1 MNKTVNINIG
11 GLFFNVDENA
21 FQKLSRYFDAIKRSL
36 SNAGGQEEIMKDIE
50 MRVAELL
57 QEKQL
62 SDKHVVNLADVDAV
76 VAVMGQPE
84 DYRIDDEETGTAG
97 STSSFSNT
105 ISKKLYRDKDNGLIG
120 GVCTGLGHYFGVD
133 AIWIKIALLIAVFAG
148 FGTGI
153 LIYIILWAV
162 TPNANTTSEK
172 IKMTGDPV
180 TITNIEKKFREEYD
194 SVSEKLKNANEN
206 VKAEF
211 DQVSEKFKASELG
224 QKFNSSNKGSN
235 LGDVIISIFKAFAK
249 VIGAF
254 IVMIATI
261 CLVAFCITGIIMM
274 FSSTMPD
281 NFIMNHI
288 STPIGLE
295 TPLWIQGILFMLVFG
310 IPFFF
315 LLILGLKLL
324 VTDLK
329 SIGNVAKYTLL
340 ALWIIALGILISL
353 GINEASQLSYDGKV
367 VEKATINIKP
377 TDTLYLKFKNN
388 DYYSKDIDDRDD
400 FKLTQDENNH
410 EIIYSNDVSI
420 QIMKTDALL
429 PYLQVEKLAKGKN
442 ANEARQRA
450 EKIKYNF
457 KIDGNNLI
465 LDNYLL
471 NDVSNK
477 FRGQSIELFLYL
489 PKGTLLKP
497 DSSLQDYDRSDDGY
511 FNLHY
516 SSENYSYKVGNT
528 QIKCLNC
535 PDDENEW
542 NDVENDSIIDMD
554 NVNMD
559 TALDSISSITLNKD
573 GILVKK
579 DNKKEVQVL
588 KINKD
593 GINIKTN

>member
-57 QEKQL
+57 QERQL
-62 SDKHVVNLADVDAV
+62 TEKHVVNLADVDAV

-84 DYRIDDEETGTAG
+84 DYRIDDEETTTG
-97 STSSFSNT
+97 SASSFSKT

-133 AIWIKIALLIAVFAG
+133 AIWIKIALIIAVFAG

-172 IKMTGDPV
+172 ISMTGDPV

-211 DQVSEKFKASELG
+211 DQVSEKFKSSELG

-254 IVMIATI
+254 IVMIASI

-295 TPLWIQGILFMLVFG
+295 TPLWIQGILFVLVFG

-324 VTDLK
+324 VTNLK

-340 ALWIIALGILISL
+340 AL
-353 GINEASQLSYDGKV
+353 
-367 VEKATINIKP
+367 
-377 TDTLYLKFKNN
+377 
-388 DYYSKDIDDRDD
+388 
-400 FKLTQDENNH
+400 
-410 EIIYSNDVSI
+410 
-420 QIMKTDALL
+420 
-429 PYLQVEKLAKGKN
+429 
-442 ANEARQRA
+442 
-450 EKIKYNF
+450 
-457 KIDGNNLI
+457 
-465 LDNYLL
+465 
-471 NDVSNK
+471 
-477 FRGQSIELFLYL
+477 
-489 PKGTLLKP
+489 
-497 DSSLQDYDRSDDGY
+497 
-511 FNLHY
+511 
-516 SSENYSYKVGNT
+516 
-528 QIKCLNC
+528 
-535 PDDENEW
+535 
-542 NDVENDSIIDMD
+542 
-554 NVNMD
+554 
-559 TALDSISSITLNKD
+559 
-573 GILVKK
+573 
-579 DNKKEVQVL
+579 
-588 KINKD
+588 
-593 GINIKTN
+593 

>member
-84 DYRIDDEETGTAG
+84 DYRIDDEETTTG
-97 STSSFSNT
+97 SASSFSSK

-133 AIWIKIALLIAVFAG
+133 AIWIKIALIIAVFAG

-172 IKMTGDPV
+172 IAMTGDPV

-194 SVSEKLKNANEN
+194 SVSDKLKNANEN

-254 IVMIATI
+254 IVMIASI

-281 NFIMNHI
+281 NFVMNHI

-295 TPLWIQGILFMLVFG
+295 TPLWIQGILFTLVFG

-324 VTDLK
+324 VTNLK

-353 GINEASQLSYDGKV
+353 GINEASQLAYDGKV
-367 VEKATINIKP
+367 VQKETLTINP
-377 TDTLYLKFKNN
+377 TDTLFFKFKNN
-388 DYYSKDIDDRDD
+388 DYYSKDVDDRDD
-400 FKLTQDENNH
+400 FKLMQDENNH
-410 EIIYSNDVSI
+410 EIIYSTDVSI
-420 QIMKTDALL
+420 QIMKTDALQ
-429 PYLQVEKLAKGKN
+429 PYLQIEKMAKGKSN
-442 ANEARQRA
+442 NEARERA

-457 KIDGNNLI
+457 RMEGNTLV

-471 NDVSNK
+471 SDVTNK
-477 FRGQSIELFLYL
+477 FRGQSVELFLYL
-489 PKGTLLKP
+489 PKGTLFKP
-497 DSSLQDYDRSDDGY
+497 DNSIQEYDRSDDSY

-516 SSENYSYKVGNT
+516 SSDNYAYKVGQS

-535 PDDENEW
+535 PNDENEW
-542 NDVENDSIIDMD
+542 DDVENDSINLSDENLD
-554 NVNMD
+554 N
-559 TALDSISSITLNKD
+559 ALDSISSITLNKD

>member
-84 DYRIDDEETGTAG
+84 DYRIDDDGTETNTA
-97 STSSFSNT
+97 TSFST
-105 ISKKLYRDKDNGLIG
+105 KISKKLYRDKDNGLIG

-133 AIWIKIALLIAVFAG
+133 AIWIKIALIIAVFAG

-172 IKMTGDPV
+172 IAMTGDPV
-180 TITNIEKKFREEYD
+180 TITNIEKKFREEYE

-235 LGDVIISIFKAFAK
+235 LGDIIISIFKAFAK

-254 IVMIATI
+254 IVMISSI

-281 NFIMNHI
+281 NFVLNHI

-295 TPLWIQGILFMLVFG
+295 TPLWIQGILFVLAFG

-324 VTDLK
+324 VTNLK
-329 SIGNVAKYTLL
+329 SIGNIAKYTLL

-353 GINEASQLSYDGKV
+353 GINEATQLAYDGKV
-367 VEKATINIKP
+367 VQKETLTINPK
-377 TDTLYLKFKNN
+377 DTLFLKFKNN
-388 DYYSKDIDDRDD
+388 DYYSKDVDDRDD
-400 FKLTQDENNH
+400 FKLTQDENNQ
-410 EIIYSNDVSI
+410 EIIYSTDVSI
-420 QIMKTDALL
+420 QIMKTDALQ
-429 PYLQVEKLAKGKN
+429 PYLQIEKMAKGKSN
-442 ANEARQRA
+442 NEARERA

-457 KIDGNNLI
+457 RMEGNTLI
-465 LDNYLL
+465 LDNYLIS
-471 NDVSNK
+471 DVTNK
-477 FRGQSIELFLYL
+477 FRGQSVELFLYL
-489 PKGTLLKP
+489 PKGTLFKP
-497 DSSLQDYDRSDDGY
+497 DESMQDYDRSDDSY

-516 SSENYSYKVGNT
+516 SSDNYAYKVGQS

-535 PDDENEW
+535 PDYENEYDDID
-542 NDVENDSIIDMD
+542 NDTINNKNEDNLDDS
-554 NVNMD
+554 
-559 TALDSISSITLNKD
+559 LDSISSITVNKD

-593 GINIKTN
+593 GINIKTK

>member
-36 SNAGGQEEIMKDIE
+36 SNSSGKDEIMKDIE

-57 QEKQL
+57 QEKQV
-62 SDKHVVNLADVDAV
+62 SEKHAVTLTEVDQV
-76 VAVMGQPE
+76 IQVMGQPE
-84 DYRIDDEETGTAG
+84 DYRIDDEETTTNSGT
-97 STSSFSNT
+97 SFSKT

-172 IKMTGDPV
+172 IAMTGEPV
-180 TITNIEKKFREEYD
+180 NLTNIEKKFREEYD

-211 DQVSEKFKASELG
+211 DHVSEKFKSSELG
-224 QKFNSSNKGSN
+224 QKFNSNTNKSGN

-254 IVMIATI
+254 IVMIASI

-281 NFIMNHI
+281 NFVLNHI

-295 TPLWIQGILFMLVFG
+295 TPLWIQGILFVLVFG

-324 VTDLK
+324 VTNLK
-329 SIGNVAKYTLL
+329 SIGNVVKYSLL

-353 GINEASQLSYDGKV
+353 GINEATQLSYDGKV
-367 VEKATINIKP
+367 VQKETINIKP
-377 TDTLYLKFKNN
+377 TDTLFLKFKNN

-420 QIMKTDALL
+420 QIMKTDESL
-429 PYLQVEKLAKGKN
+429 PYLQIEKLAKGKN

-457 KIDGNNLI
+457 KVIGNNLI

-471 NDVSNK
+471 NDVANK
-477 FRGQSIELFLYL
+477 FRGQSVELFLYL
-489 PKGTLLKP
+489 PKGTLFKP
-497 DSSLQDYDRSDDGY
+497 DNSLQDYDRSDDGY

-516 SSENYSYKVGNT
+516 SSDNYAYKVGNS

-535 PDDENEW
+535 PNDENEW
-542 NDVENDSIIDMD
+542 DDVENDSINNTESENI
-554 NVNMD
+554 D

-579 DNKKEVQVL
+579 DNKKEIQVL
-588 KINKD
+588 KINKN
-593 GINIKTN
+593 GINIKTK

>member
-36 SNAGGQEEIMKDIE
+36 SNSSGKDEIMKDIE

-57 QEKQL
+57 SEKQA
-62 SDKHVVNLADVDAV
+62 SEKHAVTLNEVDQV
-76 VAVMGQPE
+76 IQVMGQPE
-84 DYRIDDEETGTAG
+84 DYRIDDEETGTNSG
-97 STSSFSNT
+97 TSFSNT

-180 TITNIEKKFREEYD
+180 TITNIEKKFREEYE
-194 SVSEKLKNANEN
+194 SVSKKLKNANEN

-211 DQVSEKFKASELG
+211 DQVSEKFKSSELG
-224 QKFNSSNKGSN
+224 QKFNSSNKGFN

-254 IVMIATI
+254 IVMIASI
-261 CLVAFCITGIIMM
+261 CLVAFCITGIIMI

-281 NFIMNHI
+281 NFVLNHI

-295 TPLWIQGILFMLVFG
+295 TPLWIQGILFILAFG

-324 VTDLK
+324 VTNLK

-340 ALWIIALGILISL
+340 ALWIITLGILISL
-353 GINEASQLSYDGKV
+353 GINEASQLAYDGKV
-367 VEKATINIKP
+367 IQKETINIKP
-377 TDTLYLKFKNN
+377 TDTLFLKFKNN

-429 PYLQVEKLAKGKN
+429 PYLQIEKLAKGKN
-442 ANEARQRA
+442 QKEARERA
-450 EKIKYNF
+450 EKIRYSF
-457 KIDGNNLI
+457 KNEGNTLV

-471 NDVSNK
+471 SDVTQK
-477 FRGQSIELFLYL
+477 FRGQAVELFLYL
-489 PKGTLLKP
+489 PIGTLFKP
-497 DSSLQDYDRSDDGY
+497 DSSMQDYDDSDDAY

-516 SSENYSYKVGNT
+516 SSDNYSYMVGNS
-528 QIKCLNC
+528 QVKCLNC
-535 PDDENEW
+535 PNDENERD
-542 NDVENDSIIDMD
+542 DVENDSIIDMD

-593 GINIKTN
+593 GINIKTK

>member
-21 FQKLSRYFDAIKRSL
+21 FQKLSKYFDAIKRSL
-36 SNAGGQEEIMKDIE
+36 SNAGGQDEIMKDIE

-57 QEKQL
+57 SEKQL
-62 SDKHVVNLADVDAV
+62 TDKHAVTLLEVDQV
-76 VAVMGQPE
+76 IQVMGQPE
-84 DYRIDDEETGTAG
+84 DYRIDDEGESNGT
-97 STSSFSNT
+97 SYDTSKPF
-105 ISKKLYRDKDNGLIG
+105 SKKLYRDKENGIIG

-172 IKMTGDPV
+172 IAMTGEPV
-180 TITNIEKKFREEYD
+180 NLTNIEKKFRDEYE

-224 QKFNSSNKGSN
+224 QKFSATNKSSN
-235 LGDVIISIFKAFAK
+235 LGDAIISIFKAFAK

-254 IVMIATI
+254 IVMIASI
-261 CLVAFCITGIIMM
+261 CLVTFCITGIFMM

-288 STPIGLE
+288 QTPIGLE
-295 TPLWIQGILFMLVFG
+295 TPLWIQGILFVLVFG

-324 VTDLK
+324 VTNLK

-340 ALWIIALGILISL
+340 ALWIIGLGIAISL
-353 GINEASQLSYDGKV
+353 GVKEASQLAYEGKV
-367 VEKATINIKP
+367 VQKETINIKP
-377 TDTLYLKFKNN
+377 TDTLFLKFKNN

-400 FKLTQDENNH
+400 FKLMQDENNN

-420 QIMKTDALL
+420 QIMKTDEPL
-429 PYLQVEKLAKGKN
+429 PYLQIEKIAKGKN
-442 ANEARQRA
+442 NNEARARS

-457 KIDGNNLI
+457 KMDGNNLI

-471 NDVSNK
+471 SDASNK
-477 FRGQSIELFLYL
+477 FRGQSVEIFLYL
-489 PKGTLLKP
+489 PKGTLFKP
-497 DSSLQDYDRSDDGY
+497 DNSFQDYDRSDDSY

-516 SSENYSYKVGNT
+516 SSDNYSYKVGNS
-528 QIKCLNC
+528 QVKCLNC
-535 PDDENEW
+535 PNDENEW
-542 NDVENDSIIDMD
+542 NDLKNDSIVDMD
-554 NVNMD
+554 DVNMD

-593 GINIKTN
+593 GINIKTK

>member
-36 SNAGGQEEIMKDIE
+36 SNAGGQDEIMKDIE

-57 QEKQL
+57 SEKQL
-62 SDKHVVNLADVDAV
+62 TDKHAVTLLEVDQV
-76 VAVMGQPE
+76 IQVMGQPE
-84 DYRIDDEETGTAG
+84 DYRIDDEGESN
-97 STSSFSNT
+97 STSYDASKPF
-105 ISKKLYRDKDNGLIG
+105 SKKLYRDKENGIIG

-172 IKMTGDPV
+172 IAMTGEPV
-180 TITNIEKKFREEYD
+180 NLTNIEKKFRDEYE

-211 DQVSEKFKASELG
+211 DQVSEKFKSSELG
-224 QKFNSSNKGSN
+224 QKFSSSNKGSN
-235 LGDVIISIFKAFAK
+235 IGDAIISIFKAFAK

-254 IVMIATI
+254 IVMIASI
-261 CLVAFCITGIIMM
+261 SLVAFCITGIFMM
-274 FSSTMPD
+274 FSSTMPE

-288 STPIGLE
+288 QTPIGLE
-295 TPLWIQGILFMLVFG
+295 TPLWIQGILFVLVFG

-324 VTDLK
+324 VTNLK

-340 ALWIIALGILISL
+340 ALWIIALGIAISL
-353 GINEASQLSYDGKV
+353 GVKEASQLAYEGKV
-367 VEKATINIKP
+367 VQKETINIKP
-377 TDTLYLKFKNN
+377 TDTLFLKFKNN
-388 DYYSKDIDDRDD
+388 DYYSKNIDDQED
-400 FKLTQDENNH
+400 FLVTQDENNN

-429 PYLQVEKLAKGKN
+429 PYLQIEKIAKGKN
-442 ANEARQRA
+442 NSEARARA

-457 KIDGNNLI
+457 KMDGNNLI

-471 NDVSNK
+471 SDASNK
-477 FRGQSIELFLYL
+477 FRGQSVEIFLYL
-489 PKGTLLKP
+489 PKGTLFKP
-497 DSSLQDYDRSDDGY
+497 DNSFQDYDRSDDSY

-516 SSENYSYKVGNT
+516 SSDNYSYKVGNS
-528 QIKCLNC
+528 QVKCLNC
-535 PDDENEW
+535 PNDENEW
-542 NDVENDSIIDMD
+542 NDLENDSIVDMD
-554 NVNMD
+554 DVNMD
-559 TALDSISSITLNKD
+559 TTLDSISSITLNKD

-593 GINIKTN
+593 GINIKTK

>member
-1 MNKTVNINIG
+1 
-11 GLFFNVDENA
+11 
-21 FQKLSRYFDAIKRSL
+21 
-36 SNAGGQEEIMKDIE
+36 MKDIE

-76 VAVMGQPE
+76 ISVMGQPE
-84 DYRIDDEETGTAG
+84 DYRIDDEETTTG
-97 STSSFSNT
+97 SATSFSSK

-133 AIWIKIALLIAVFAG
+133 AIWIKIALIIAVFAG

-153 LIYIILWAV
+153 LVYIILWAV

-172 IKMTGDPV
+172 ISMTGDPV
-180 TITNIEKKFREEYD
+180 TITNIEKKFREEYE
-194 SVSEKLKNANEN
+194 SVSDKLKNANEN

-254 IVMIATI
+254 IVMIASI

-281 NFIMNHI
+281 NFVMNHI

-295 TPLWIQGILFMLVFG
+295 TPLWIQGILFVLVFG

-324 VTDLK
+324 VTNLK

-353 GINEASQLSYDGKV
+353 GINEASQLAYDGKV
-367 VEKATINIKP
+367 VQKETLTINP
-377 TDTLYLKFKNN
+377 NDTLFLKFKNN
-388 DYYSKDIDDRDD
+388 DYYSKDVDDRDD
-400 FKLTQDENNH
+400 FKLMQDENNH
-410 EIIYSNDVSI
+410 EIIYSTDVSI
-420 QIMKTDALL
+420 QIMKTDALQ
-429 PYLQVEKLAKGKN
+429 PYLQIEKMAKGKSN
-442 ANEARQRA
+442 NEARERA

-457 KIDGNNLI
+457 RMEGNTLV

-471 NDVSNK
+471 SDVTNK
-477 FRGQSIELFLYL
+477 FRGQSVELFLYL
-489 PKGTLLKP
+489 PKGTLFKP
-497 DSSLQDYDRSDDGY
+497 ENSLQEYDRSDDGY

-516 SSENYSYKVGNT
+516 SSDNYSYKVGNT

-535 PDDENEW
+535 PSDENEW
-542 NDVENDSIIDMD
+542 NDAENDSIIDMD
-554 NVNMD
+554 NIDMD

-579 DNKKEVQVL
+579 DNKKEVQVI

-593 GINIKTN
+593 GINIKTK

>member
-84 DYRIDDEETGTAG
+84 DYRIDDEETTTNSGT
-97 STSSFSNT
+97 SFSKT

-235 LGDVIISIFKAFAK
+235 LGDMIISIFKAFAK

-254 IVMIATI
+254 IVMIASI
-261 CLVAFCITGIIMM
+261 CLVTFCITGIIMM

-420 QIMKTDALL
+420 QVMKTDALL

-457 KIDGNNLI
+457 KIEGNTII

-471 NDVSNK
+471 NDAANK

-489 PKGTLLKP
+489 PKGTLFKP
-497 DSSLQDYDRSDDGY
+497 DSSMQDYDDSDDGY

-516 SSENYSYKVGNT
+516 SSDNYSYKVGNS

-535 PDDENEW
+535 PNDENDW
-542 NDVENDSIIDMD
+542 DDLENDSIVDMD

-593 GINIKTN
+593 GINIKTK

>member
-84 DYRIDDEETGTAG
+84 DYRIDDEETTTG
-97 STSSFSNT
+97 SASSFSSK

-133 AIWIKIALLIAVFAG
+133 AIWIKIALIIAVFAG

-172 IKMTGDPV
+172 IAMTGDPV

-194 SVSEKLKNANEN
+194 SVSDKLKNANEN

-254 IVMIATI
+254 IVMIASI

-281 NFIMNHI
+281 NFVMNHI

-295 TPLWIQGILFMLVFG
+295 TPLWIQGILFTLVFG

-324 VTDLK
+324 VTNLK

-353 GINEASQLSYDGKV
+353 GINEASQLAYDGKV
-367 VEKATINIKP
+367 VQKETLTINP
-377 TDTLYLKFKNN
+377 TDTLFFKFKNN
-388 DYYSKDIDDRDD
+388 DYYSKDVDDRDD
-400 FKLTQDENNH
+400 FKLMQDENNH
-410 EIIYSNDVSI
+410 EIIYSTDVSI
-420 QIMKTDALL
+420 QIMKTDALQ
-429 PYLQVEKLAKGKN
+429 PYLQIEKMAKGKSN
-442 ANEARQRA
+442 NEARERA

-457 KIDGNNLI
+457 RMEGNTLV

-471 NDVSNK
+471 SDVTNK
-477 FRGQSIELFLYL
+477 FRGQSVELFLYL
-489 PKGTLLKP
+489 PKGTLFKP
-497 DSSLQDYDRSDDGY
+497 DNSIQEYDRSDDSY

-516 SSENYSYKVGNT
+516 SSDNYAYKVGQS

-535 PDDENEW
+535 PNDENEW
-542 NDVENDSIIDMD
+542 DDVENDSINLSDE
-554 NVNMD
+554 NLD

-579 DNKKEVQVL
+579 DNKKEVQVI

>member
-84 DYRIDDEETGTAG
+84 DYRIDDEETTDNSGT
-97 STSSFSNT
+97 SFSNT

-153 LIYIILWAV
+153 LIYVILWAV
-162 TPNANTTSEK
+162 TPNANTTSDK

-194 SVSEKLKNANEN
+194 SVSDKLKNANEN
-206 VKAEF
+206 VRAEF
-211 DQVSEKFKASELG
+211 DQVSEKFKSSELG
-224 QKFNSSNKGSN
+224 QKFNSSNKSSN

-254 IVMIATI
+254 IVMIASI

-274 FSSTMPD
+274 FSSTMPE
-281 NFIMNHI
+281 NFVMNYI

-295 TPLWIQGILFMLVFG
+295 TPLWIQGILFILAFG

-324 VTDLK
+324 ITNLK

-353 GINEASQLSYDGKV
+353 GINEATQLAYDGKV
-367 VEKATINIKP
+367 VQKETITINP
-377 TDTLYLKFKNN
+377 TDTLFLKFKNN

-400 FKLTQDENNH
+400 FKLTQDENNQ

-420 QIMKTDALL
+420 QIVKTDELR
-429 PYLQVEKLAKGKN
+429 PYLQIEKLAKGKSR
-442 ANEARQRA
+442 NEAKERA

-457 KIDGNNLI
+457 KIEGNTLV

-471 NDVSNK
+471 SDITTK
-477 FRGQSIELFLYL
+477 FRGQSVELFLYL
-489 PKGTLLKP
+489 PKGTLFKP
-497 DSSLQDYDRSDDGY
+497 DNSLQDYDRSDDSY

-516 SSENYSYKVGNT
+516 SSDNYSYKVGNS

-535 PDDENEW
+535 PNDENEW
-542 NDVENDSIIDMD
+542 NDVENDSIIDM
-554 NVNMD
+554 NSINMD
-559 TALDSISSITLNKD
+559 TTLDSISSITLNKD
-573 GILVKK
+573 GILIKK

-593 GINIKTN
+593 GINIKTK

>member
-1 MNKTVNINIG
+1 
-11 GLFFNVDENA
+11 
-21 FQKLSRYFDAIKRSL
+21 
-36 SNAGGQEEIMKDIE
+36 
-50 MRVAELL
+50 
-57 QEKQL
+57 
-62 SDKHVVNLADVDAV
+62 VDAV

-84 DYRIDDEETGTAG
+84 DYRIDDEETTTG
-97 STSSFSNT
+97 SASSFSSK
-105 ISKKLYRDKDNGLIG
+105 ISKKLFRDKENGLIG

-133 AIWIKIALLIAVFAG
+133 AIWIKIALIIAVFAG

-172 IKMTGDPV
+172 IAMTGDPV

-254 IVMIATI
+254 IVMIASI

-281 NFIMNHI
+281 NFVMNHI

-295 TPLWIQGILFMLVFG
+295 TPLWIQGILFVLVFG

-324 VTDLK
+324 VTNLK

-353 GINEASQLSYDGKV
+353 GINEASQLAYDGKV
-367 VEKATINIKP
+367 VQKETLTIKP
-377 TDTLYLKFKNN
+377 TDTLFLKFKNN
-388 DYYSKDIDDRDD
+388 DYYSKDVDDRDD
-400 FKLTQDENNH
+400 FKMMQDENNH
-410 EIIYSNDVSI
+410 EIIYSTDVSI
-420 QIMKTDALL
+420 QIMKTDASQ
-429 PYLQVEKLAKGKN
+429 PYLQIEKIAKGKSN
-442 ANEARQRA
+442 NEARERA

-457 KIDGNNLI
+457 RMEGNTLV

-471 NDVSNK
+471 SDVTNK
-477 FRGQSIELFLYL
+477 FRGQSVELFLYL
-489 PKGTLLKP
+489 PKGTLFKP
-497 DSSLQDYDRSDDGY
+497 DNSLQEYDRSDDSY

-516 SSENYSYKVGNT
+516 SSDNYAYKVG
-528 QIKCLNC
+528 QSQVKCLNC

-542 NDVENDSIIDMD
+542 DDLDTKNDSI
-554 NVNMD
+554 VNMDDENLD

-593 GINIKTN
+593 GINIKTK